1 VHLVLLPGLDGTGV
15 LMRPLVAALPPSPAP
30 VVVTYPGD
38 EVLGYDALLA
48 RVLGDLPR
56 GRPFVLV
63 GESYGGPLALRAAA
77 TKPPGLVGLVLCAS
91 FVRSPHPFI
100 PAWARHAVR
109 PWMLRLFPQMSRAK
123 MLLGGYSTPE
133 LRALSAEAL
142 ARVRPEV
149 LAARVRDVLAV
160 DVAAELASCPVPV
173 LYLRGTRDGVVPG
186 RNARAIRRIRPS
198 VEIMDLPAPHLVLQ
212 TQAAASAAAISRFAE
227 RCATRVGA

>member
-1 VHLVLLPGLDGTGV
+1 MILVLLPGLDGTGV
-15 LMRPLVAALPPSPAP
+15 LMRPLLAALPAEPAP
-30 VVVTYPGD
+30 VVVAYPSD
-38 EVLGYDALLA
+38 EILGYDALLE
-48 RVLGDLPR
+48 RVLAALPR

-77 TKPPGLVGLVLCAS
+77 MRPPGLAGLVLCAT
-91 FVRSPHPFI
+91 FVRNPHPWL
-100 PAWARHAVR
+100 PRWTKHAVT
-109 PWMLRLFPQMSRAK
+109 PGLLGLFPKMSQAK

-173 LYLRGTRDGVVPG
+173 LYLRGTKDGVVP
-186 RNARAIRRIRPS
+186 RWNARAIRRIRPS
-198 VEIMDLPAPHLVLQ
+198 VEVVDLPAPHLVLQ
-212 TQAAASAAAISRFAE
+212 TQATAAAAAITRFA
-227 RCATRVGA
+227 ASVS

>member
-1 VHLVLLPGLDGTGV
+1 VNLVLFPGLDGTGV
-15 LMRPLVAALPPSPAP
+15 LMRPLLAALPPAPAP

-48 RVLGDLPR
+48 RVLADLPR

-77 TKPPGLVGLVLCAS
+77 TKPAGLAGLVLCAT
-91 FVRSPHPFI
+91 FVRNPQPWLPQF
-100 PAWARHAVR
+100 ARHAVT
-109 PWMLRLFPQMSRAK
+109 PGLLRLFPKLSQAK
-123 MLLGGYSTPE
+123 MLLGGYSTSE

-142 ARVRPEV
+142 AQVRPEV

-173 LYLRGTRDGVVPG
+173 MYLRGTRDGVVPG
-186 RNARAIRRIRPS
+186 WNARAIRRIRPS
-198 VEIMDLPAPHLVLQ
+198 VEVVDLPAPHLVLQ
-212 TQAAASAAAISRFAE
+212 TQADAAAAAISRFAE
-227 RCATRVGA
+227 KCAT

>member
-1 VHLVLLPGLDGTGV
+1 MNLVLLPGLDGTGV
-15 LMRPLVAALPPSPAP
+15 LMRPLLAALPPTIAP

-48 RVLGDLPR
+48 RVLSDLLR
-56 GRPFVLV
+56 DGPFVLV

-77 TKPPGLVGLVLCAS
+77 TRPDGLAGLVLCAT
-91 FVRSPHPFI
+91 FVRNPHPWL
-100 PAWARHAVR
+100 PPVARHAVT
-109 PWMLRLFPQMSRAK
+109 PGLLRLFPKLSQAK

-133 LRALSAEAL
+133 LRALSVEAL
-142 ARVRPEV
+142 AQVRPEV

-186 RNARAIRRIRPS
+186 WNARGIRRIRPS
-198 VEIMDLPAPHLVLQ
+198 VDVVDLPAPHWVLQ
-212 TQAAASAAAISRFAE
+212 TQAEAAAAAIARFAAE
-227 RCATRVGA
+227 CGK